1 MGAFP
6 PPLYEQLDKRQP
18 LAGDSQ
24 ADGDQAPL
32 LLDLPPVVSATLERM
47 LSSGGDFNSG
57 LWRSAPDQPS
67 YHASNWA
74 AALAPQQLAPRD
86 WSGYS
91 NNTSLPGGFSGSH
104 LKSVVPLEENNGYL
118 VLIRQRTTGRTLSSG
133 GGPAGLGFGGGGG
146 TVGSEQVD
154 SLLISSIF
162 HVATQAQAEAIDP
175 LAFNPASFPSRMVVT
190 SNTQFS
196 FRDTTAPGQI
206 RSVAA
211 ALT

>member
-67 YHASNWA
+67 SVRFGPSQPG
-74 AALAPQQLAPRD
+74 LAP
-86 WSGYS
+86 
-91 NNTSLPGGFSGSH
+91 
-104 LKSVVPLEENNGYL
+104 
-118 VLIRQRTTGRTLSSG
+118 
-133 GGPAGLGFGGGGG
+133 
-146 TVGSEQVD
+146 
-154 SLLISSIF
+154 
-162 HVATQAQAEAIDP
+162 
-175 LAFNPASFPSRMVVT
+175 
-190 SNTQFS
+190 
-196 FRDTTAPGQI
+196 APGLAA
-206 RSVAA
+206 RSRPAA
-211 ALT
+211 TSRNPIARRASPVCF

>member
-67 YHASNWA
+67 SVRFVPFSAGPRASPRFSS
-74 AALAPQQLAPRD
+74 ALTPRRTA
-86 WSGYS
+86 SAGRIPR
-91 NNTSLPGGFSGSH
+91 TFPGH
-104 LKSVVPLEENNGYL
+104 L
-118 VLIRQRTTGRTLSSG
+118 
-133 GGPAGLGFGGGGG
+133 PAGDRLSA
-146 TVGSEQVD
+146 V
-154 SLLISSIF
+154 
-162 HVATQAQAEAIDP
+162 
-175 LAFNPASFPSRMVVT
+175 
-190 SNTQFS
+190 
-196 FRDTTAPGQI
+196 
-206 RSVAA
+206 
-211 ALT
+211 